1 MSAVRPLFLFSQPR
15 AGSTLLQRML
25 GAHPA
30 VHTVA
35 EPWVLLPLFY
45 ALRRGGAVTEYGQPL
60 TAQAIREFCEPIEG
74 GVGAYYEEARA
85 MALRLYDR
93 AAPEGSVYFLD
104 KTPRYYFI
112 ASEIVRT
119 FTDAR
124 FVFLWRQPLASA
136 ASMISRWGKGGWSTY
151 TVHNDLYAAPGLL
164 TKAREL
170 AKSEAGD
177 RALDV
182 RYEDLITEPERTLDG
197 LLAYLELETDE
208 ATRDAMVHGFSGVEL
223 SGSMGDPTGRKAYDA
238 LDTAPLEK
246 WKQSITNR
254 TRKRWCAEYLD
265 EIGDGV
271 VSAMGYDPDDLRA
284 QARAIKP
291 RGRRAVRD
299 WARLKAD
306 ALMVGARGSILGAP
320 GKRTLV
326 SAVKKG
332 LGR

>member
-1 MSAVRPLFLFSQPR
+1 MSAVSPLFLFSQPR
-15 AGSTLLQRML
+15 AGSTLLQRIL

-45 ALRRGGAVTEYGQPL
+45 ALRRGGAVTEYGQAL
-60 TAQAIREFCEPIEG
+60 TAQAIGELCEPMG
-74 GVGAYYEEARA
+74 GVGVYREEARE
-85 MALRLYDR
+85 MAERLYER
-93 AAPEGSVYFLD
+93 AAPAGTVFFLD

-151 TVHNDLYAAPGLL
+151 TTHSDLYDAPGLL
-164 TKAREL
+164 SAAR
-170 AKSEAGD
+170 AEAGD

-182 RYEDLITEPERTLDG
+182 RYEDLLTEPEKTVDG
-197 LLAYLELETDE
+197 LLAYLGLETGE
-208 ATRDAMVHGFSGVEL
+208 ETRESMVRGFSGVEL
-223 SGSMGDPTGRKAYDA
+223 SGSMGDPTGRKAYDR

-246 WKQSITNR
+246 WKQSISNR
-254 TRKRWCAEYLD
+254 TRRRWCLDYLD

-271 VSAMGYDPDDLRA
+271 VASMGYNADELRA
-284 QARAIKP
+284 QVRAIKP
-291 RGRRAVRD
+291 RGRRALRD
-299 WARLKAD
+299 WFRLKAD
-306 ALMVGARGSILGAP
+306 GLMVGARASILGAP